1 MPNSQSNNRT
11 QNRACQ
17 INLNAKNLPVLSK
30 ILSAAQLNFRYK
42 IITIMYAIDDANS
55 AIAVAAIVAGIATRR
70 SSFPLS
76 VDARKQMSR
85 VPVTR
90 VFLCLEW
97 SVLWLHIIFA
107 PYRVTKRRGLWSFTI
122 YYMKARVSLF
132 EMSRRAKSG
141 PRISRKYPAVA
152 ESQARVKQ
160 RRCQNRLWQG
170 LNPKGNEKKN
180 LSLIIAWIGDSC
192 RQ

>member
-1 MPNSQSNNRT
+1 
-11 QNRACQ
+11 
-17 INLNAKNLPVLSK
+17 
-30 ILSAAQLNFRYK
+30 
-42 IITIMYAIDDANS
+42 MYAIDDANS

-107 PYRVTKRRGLWSFTI
+107 PYRLTKRRSLWSFTI
-122 YYMKARVSLF
+122 DYMKARGILF

-170 LNPKGNEKKN
+170 LNPKGNEIKN
-180 LSLIIAWIGDSC
+180 LSLIMAWIGDSC